1 MLDGENIKNLKVEW
15 LRSQIGLISQEP
27 ALFSSSIK
35 DNILYGRSASLDDVE
50 EAAKSARAHAFI
62 SSLPEAYDTQVDVYL
77 YQQHMGITVG
87 NDTP

>member
-50 EAAKSARAHAFI
+50 EAAKSARAHALSLEKKIKESVEMIII
-62 SSLPEAYDTQVDVYL
+62 SLKRPT
-77 YQQHMGITVG
+77 
-87 NDTP
+87 